1 MGRFNFRLVHK
12 ICIYGVVSGRSAH
25 LPLLAPFCGKSGV
38 FVAFEPK
45 AQFVPFSR
53 SMGPFYCFPIRG
65 ADSQHEG
72 TMD

>member
-25 LPLLAPFCGKSGV
+25 LPLLEPFCGKSGV

-45 AQFVPFSR
+45 AQFVPFLGPW
-53 SMGPFYCFPIRG
+53 GPFIVFLYAARTASMRG
-65 ADSQHEG
+65 TID
-72 TMD
+72 